1 MSHLFSQTLLTLHTY
16 FTPQVRLQDVD
27 KFLSCRISIHC
38 YKFMCNLLSLF
49 FPRILPA
56 SKEARVSVGSETSI
70 ASFTGLNRYF
80 VLCTT
85 ESLAFGGGGHFA
97 LHIDAEL

>member
-1 MSHLFSQTLLTLHTY
+1 
-16 FTPQVRLQDVD
+16 
-27 KFLSCRISIHC
+27 
-38 YKFMCNLLSLF
+38 LSLF
-49 FPRILPA
+49 FRRILPA
-56 SKEARVSVGSETSI
+56 CKEARVSVGSETSI

-97 LHIDAEL
+97 LHIDAELLNGSSGACETYGNCCLAQTEDFTLKDVEVLQSASLI